1 MIIAIVM
8 IGCVAIRCDGRPV
21 GSMDTQSSNKYLYSV
36 ESFSLFNDFAIQL
49 SIISFI
55 KSWHARTHA
64 HVLHSHRGR
73 SADLENSH
81 IHIHIRTCWVN
92 ASRRESTRPATRLL
106 LRSLGSVWFCF
117 GLDWM
122 DLPIGPLQT
131 KWLIHVVAGGVPWSP
146 PASHLLWP
154 PRPFDVFSMGTGFV
168 SSVRSFVRFVR
179 SFDRSAVAAVVDI
192 GVYVIIF
199 ILTWSPAAAHPV
211 NVRKNLKQTQ
221 QISMLAEKLR
231 SWYTLSTHFTI
242 NASIFKDVIYNN
254 TLKIFY
260 L

>member
-8 IGCVAIRCDGRPV
+8 IYCVAIRCDGRPV

-81 IHIHIRTCWVN
+81 IHIHIHIDIRTCWVN

-168 SSVRSFVRFVR
+168 SSVRSFGLFVHSIDRPSLPLLILGFMLLYSSSPDPQQLLIR
-179 SFDRSAVAAVVDI
+179 SM
-192 GVYVIIF
+192 
-199 ILTWSPAAAHPV
+199 W
-211 NVRKNLKQTQ
+211 
-221 QISMLAEKLR
+221 EK
-231 SWYTLSTHFTI
+231 T
-242 NASIFKDVIYNN
+242 
-254 TLKIFY
+254 
-260 L
+260 